1 MKKVIV
7 SIGARIPFVTAKKSD
22 IESLFEQMCV
32 MNNSFHNRPN
42 VSFTVTSKSTGKTV
56 NVDWTYF
63 DSVTDETKHD
73 GIVYLDKLVD
83 ILLADI
89 A

>member
-7 SIGARIPFVTAKKSD
+7 SIGSRAPFTTMKKSD
-22 IESLFEQMCV
+22 IESLFEQMCFI
-32 MNNSFHNRPN
+32 NNNFHGRPDI
-42 VSFTVTSKSTGKTV
+42 SFTITSNSTGKTV
-56 NVDWTYF
+56 KVDFTYF
-63 DSVTDETKHD
+63 DSIADNATHNGFLWLNEM
-73 GIVYLDKLVD
+73 VD